1 MDSLYRL
8 GGHDYRNLPSGEAAV
23 RRQLMNELIA
33 LDVRHGVPMSAR
45 PHHNVSN
52 WILLLACLPPNDES
66 DGVTLEEIHEI
77 LVDMEFD
84 IRMQS
89 VLNAFR
95 PMVSRNP
102 RTIDEMS
109 NINRLILSRIGGI
122 QSTRINEDGRS
133 VGSYTLGIGIRKLE
147 ELVFKKEFVTY
158 SFNLNDQNGV
168 LLCGGM

>member
-1 MDSLYRL
+1 MYRA
-8 GGHDYRNLPSGEAAV
+8 GGHNSLNLPLWDAV
-23 RRQLMNELIA
+23 ERKRHMEGIIA
-33 LDVRHGVPMSAR
+33 IDVRNGVPMSAC

-77 LVDMEFD
+77 LVDLEFN
-84 IRMQS
+84 IRMRS